1 MRATSMVFYSI
12 ATYLFVSLIVYIFGL
27 NLVKDDGYLYGPEW
41 AGIVALALSFLLCIM
56 LGVYLH
62 FTDKRVDI
70 APEDWEEAETE
81 DGAGILGFFSPSS
94 IWPLAMT
101 GSVAVLGLGI
111 IFLYF
116 WLIALG
122 AVCLIASVTG
132 LSLQYGLPKEKH

>member
-1 MRATSMVFYSI
+1 MRATAMGLYTI
-12 ATYLFVSLIVYIFGL
+12 APYLFVSLIVYIFGL

>member
-1 MRATSMVFYSI
+1 MRATSLVFYSI

-41 AGIVALALSFLLCIM
+41 AGIVALALSFLLCMM

-62 FTDKRVDI
+62 FTDRRVDI

-81 DGAGILGFFSPSS
+81 DGAGIFGFFSPSS

-111 IFLYF
+111 IFLYY

-122 AVCLIASVTG
+122 AVLLVASVAG
-132 LSLQYGLPKEKH
+132 LSLQYGVPKEKH